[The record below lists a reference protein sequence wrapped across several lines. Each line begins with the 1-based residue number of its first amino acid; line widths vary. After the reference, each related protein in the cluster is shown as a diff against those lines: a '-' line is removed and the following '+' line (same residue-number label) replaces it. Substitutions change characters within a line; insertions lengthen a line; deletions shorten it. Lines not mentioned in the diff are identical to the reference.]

1 MATFSAVW
9 LEGLRMMLAGLERP
23 DGTLASPVRGDFSTA
38 LQMVALILPAIIPG
52 AAAGGAHPMLAYTL
66 RRAIKLRVAVTA
78 VRESIS

>member
-1 MATFSAVW
+1 
-9 LEGLRMMLAGLERP
+9 MMLAGLERP

-66 RRAIKLRVAVTA
+66 RRAIKVRVAVTA